1 VLSEYAIYPALTDK
15 LDTLKARGFDRET
28 LYEIVLWKLG
38 RFPELEDSLI
48 EDLKSVDK
56 LRPKQHRKARELIS
70 RLLRTPGIGLPMAS
84 AVLRFLNP
92 QTFQIIDDRSYR
104 VLCPRK
110 PKYPSKPRALNDHF
124 VNTSVEIYCEYLDEL
139 HRVASKNL
147 PFDLA
152 DRILYRLDILLGN
165 SIGDKNLVA
174 RSTRPRR
181 KPRAG

>member
-1 VLSEYAIYPALTDK
+1 MTDFIRKHRNIWGADPSSVLSGYAIYPALTEK
-15 LDTLKARGFDRET
+15 LDNLKARVFDRET

-56 LRPKQHRKARELIS
+56 LRPKQHRKAREIIS

-110 PKYPSKPRALNDHF
+110 PKVPQ
-124 VNTSVEIYCEYLDEL
+124 
-139 HRVASKNL
+139 
-147 PFDLA
+147 
-152 DRILYRLDILLGN
+152 
-165 SIGDKNLVA
+165 
-174 RSTRPRR
+174 
-181 KPRAG
+181 